1 MSKTKNPITFAE
13 GVYIREKTFDNG
25 SSVINIDFNAKDFC
39 NFMKEH
45 VNDKGFVTT
54 TIQKSQKADASR
66 PMYMKLNT
74 FSPKQAA
81 KEALEST
88 NLPF

>member
-1 MSKTKNPITFAE
+1 
-13 GVYIREKTFDNG
+13 
-25 SSVINIDFNAKDFC
+25 
-39 NFMKEH
+39 MKEH

-54 TIQKSQKADASR
+54 TIQKSQKADAAR

>member
-54 TIQKSQKADASR
+54 TIQKSQKALYFAQFLR
-66 PMYMKLNT
+66 ILVEVRLKCVG
-74 FSPKQAA
+74 F
-81 KEALEST
+81 
-88 NLPF
+88 FVF